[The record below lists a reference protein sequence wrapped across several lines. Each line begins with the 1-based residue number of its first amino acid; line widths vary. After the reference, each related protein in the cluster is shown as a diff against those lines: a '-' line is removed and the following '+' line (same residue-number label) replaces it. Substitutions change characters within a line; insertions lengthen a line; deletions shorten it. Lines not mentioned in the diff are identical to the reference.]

1 MIRIALRALLAERG
15 MTQLELAQKAGIR
28 PSTICDMCNNNA
40 ERIKLAHLERICE
53 VLEVQVSDVIK
64 KQA

>member
-15 MTQLELAQKAGIR
+15 MTQLELAQKAVIR
-28 PSTICDMCNNNA
+28 PST
-40 ERIKLAHLERICE
+40 ICE